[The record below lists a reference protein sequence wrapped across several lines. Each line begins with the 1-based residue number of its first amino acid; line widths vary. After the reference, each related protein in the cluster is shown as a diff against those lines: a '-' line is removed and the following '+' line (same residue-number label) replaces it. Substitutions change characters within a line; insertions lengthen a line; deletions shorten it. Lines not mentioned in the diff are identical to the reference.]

1 MSTIPALIIAP
12 MLLFAFLSAMA
23 GIWRHTWAYIVAV
36 IGGTLSL
43 AAAGLGLFR
52 VLTEGTQRHYFGNWL
67 PPFGIEYVLDHMSAF
82 MVIIIVFIGCIVLV
96 YPPRA
101 GLYQVPRTGIP
112 LYGVMMLLLTGLIG
126 VVLTGDLFNL
136 FVFLEIYSL
145 ASYTLITLGGRRAL
159 VASFRYL
166 ILGTIAGGLYLL
178 GVGFIYFTT
187 GSLNMADV
195 AQLLPAIYDSPA
207 IIAAVTLIVIGLG
220 IKMAL
225 FPLHVWL
232 PDAHS
237 YAPSV
242 VAAILASIQ
251 IEVAAYVLIRMF
263 ITVFQPQYLC
273 ENLPIMTIIGWC
285 GAAGIIVGSIMAIA
299 QRDFKRMLAYSTVSQ
314 VAYIGLGIGLAN
326 PLGLIGALL
335 HILNHAFMKSCL
347 FLIAGGIR
355 NQTGLREIPW
365 FVGLGRRMPFIM
377 AAFTMAALSMV
388 GVPPTAGFFSKWY
401 LIRGSIDAGNWV
413 FVAVIMASS
422 LLTAVYFFRVI
433 ERVYAHPPPSN
444 NGVDPASITD
454 PPPRILVP
462 ILILA
467 AGILILG
474 LSNAF
479 IVTGILEQVAAP
491 LYSISGGG

>member
-1 MSTIPALIIAP
+1 MSALPVLILAP
-12 MLLFAFLSAMA
+12 MLLFAFLSILV
-23 GIWRHTWAYIVAV
+23 GLWRQTLAYVAAV
-36 IGGTLSL
+36 VGVTISL
-43 AAAGLGLFR
+43 AAAIIGLFR
-52 VLTEGTQRHYFGNWL
+52 VLTEGEQRHFFGGWS
-67 PPFGIEYVLDHMSAF
+67 PPFGIEYVLDPLSAF
-82 MVIIIVFIGCIVLV
+82 MSIIIVFIGFIVLV
-96 YPPRA
+96 YPPGA
-101 GLYQVPRTGIP
+101 GLYHVPRKGIP
-112 LYGVMMLLLTGLIG
+112 LYGMTMLLFAGLLG

-178 GVGFIYFTT
+178 GVGFIYFST

-195 AQLLPAIYDSPA
+195 ARLLPAMYDSPA
-207 IIAAVTLIVIGLG
+207 IIAAAALIVTGLC

-242 VAAILASIQ
+242 IAAILASVQ

-263 ITVFQPQYLC
+263 LSVFQPAYFS
-273 ENLPIMTIIGWC
+273 EFLPITAIIGWC
-285 GAAGIIVGSIMAIA
+285 GAAAIIIGSIMAIA
-299 QRDFKRMLAYSTVSQ
+299 QKDFKRMLAYSTVGQ
-314 VAYIGLGIGLAN
+314 IGYIALGIGLAN

-347 FLIAGGIR
+347 FLVAGGIR
-355 NQTGLREIPW
+355 HETGLREIAW
-365 FVGLGRRMPFIM
+365 FVGLGRRMPIM
-377 AAFTMAALSMV
+377 MTAFTIAALSMV
-388 GVPPTAGFFSKWY
+388 GIPPTAGFFSKWY
-401 LIRGSIDAGNWV
+401 LILGSIDAGNWT
-413 FVAVIMASS
+413 FAAVIVASS

-433 ERVYAHPPPSN
+433 EKVWAHEPPLSSETDTPQRIEP
-444 NGVDPASITD
+444 PA
-454 PPPRILVP
+454 RILMP
-462 ILILA
+462 ILTLA

-474 LSNAF
+474 LINAV
-479 IVTGILEQVAAP
+479 IVTQILERVAAP
-491 LYSISGGG
+491 LQNIVGGG